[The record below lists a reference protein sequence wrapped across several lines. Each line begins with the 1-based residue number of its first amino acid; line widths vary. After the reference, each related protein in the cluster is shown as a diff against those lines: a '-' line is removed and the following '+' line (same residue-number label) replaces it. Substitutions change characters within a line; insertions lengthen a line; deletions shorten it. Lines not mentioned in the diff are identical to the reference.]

1 MRKLRWQLL
10 IIFLTGLVVGILLI
24 SEKPENAS
32 ITAPKPQEGGVY
44 VEAVVGKFQRL
55 NPVLDFFNPADQDI
69 DRLIFNR
76 LITFKDRGIPQPEL
90 AESWGYSQDGTVFN
104 FTLRSDAFWQDGKPV
119 VSEDVVYTI
128 NMLRDGV
135 GIVPD
140 DIRNFWTDIEVKN
153 LSDNT
158 LQFLLPEPFAPFLDY
173 LSFGILP
180 SHLLG
185 DLSFDELINSDFNL
199 NPIGSGPYKFEGLV
213 IEDGQIRG
221 VVLKANEEY
230 FGKKAFIN
238 QIVFRYVDSS
248 QEGLQEYRDGK
259 VQGISSIDQQ
269 TLPEVL
275 IEPKLSLFT
284 ARKPELM
291 MVLFNLNDQ
300 QVSFFQETEV
310 RKALYSGL
318 NRQRMIDTIMGGQAI
333 LANGPIFPGTWAYY
347 DGLKTTPFD
356 SLNAITS
363 LKQAGFVISG
373 ENNTVRAKE
382 DKELR
387 FELLYPDN
395 DTHRRIAESMQK
407 DWETLGVAVEIRA
420 VPYDELIKDYLE
432 PRNFQ
437 AVLVDL
443 NLAHT
448 PDPDPYPFW
457 DQVQATGGQNYS
469 QWDNNVASDYLEQ
482 ARVTIDL
489 AERSALYRNF
499 QVVFSEELPALPL
512 FYPVYTYTVST
523 QVQGIQIGPL
533 FDTSDRFMTITDW
546 YLAGPVQPTQTVGP
560 DSNATDTN

>member
-1 MRKLRWQLL
+1 MKKLRWQLL

-32 ITAPKPQEGGVY
+32 IIAPKPQEGGVY
-44 VEAVVGKFQRL
+44 VEAIVGKFQRL

-104 FTLRSDAFWQDGKPV
+104 FTLRSDAFWQDGEPV
-119 VSEDVVYTI
+119 VSEDIVYTI

-199 NPIGSGPYKFEGLV
+199 NPIGSGPYKFEGFV
-213 IEDGQIRG
+213 IEDDQIRG

-318 NRQRMIDTIMGGQAI
+318 NRQRMIDTILGGQAI

-546 YLAGPVQPTQTVGP
+546 YLAGPVQPTQTIGP

>member
-1 MRKLRWQLL
+1 MKKLRWQLL

-32 ITAPKPQEGGVY
+32 IIAPKPQEGGVY

-104 FTLRSDAFWQDGKPV
+104 FTLRSDAFWQDGEPV
-119 VSEDVVYTI
+119 VSEDIVYTI

-213 IEDGQIRG
+213 IEEDQIRG

-248 QEGLQEYRDGK
+248 QEGLQEFRDGK

-318 NRQRMIDTIMGGQAI
+318 NRQRMIDTILGGQAI

-356 SLNAITS
+356 SLSAITS

-373 ENNTVRAKE
+373 ENNTIRAKE

-395 DTHRRIAESMQK
+395 DEHRRIAESIQK

-546 YLAGPVQPTQTVGP
+546 YLAGPVQPTQTIGP
-560 DSNATDTN
+560 DNNATDTN